1 MQSHPIAVAERLRD
15 AMNRHDLEAVLACID
30 PDYQSEQPAHPVR
43 GFGGRE
49 QVRKNWA
56 ALFAAVPDFHA
67 ELLRATVQGDMA
79 WTEWRWYGTRRDGSA
94 FDMRGV
100 ALFGVRDDRIVW
112 GRLYMEE
119 TEVGGADIDATMRR
133 LTAESAPQD

>member
-1 MQSHPIAVAERLRD
+1 MESHPLAVAERLRH
-15 AMNRHDLEAVLACID
+15 AMNRHDLEAFLACFD
-30 PDYQSEQPAHPVR
+30 PDYRSEQPAHPAR

-67 ELLRATVQGDMA
+67 ELLRAAEQGDTA
-79 WTEWRWYGTRRDGSA
+79 WTEWHWHGTRRDGSA
-94 FDMRGV
+94 LDIRGV
-100 ALFGVRDDRIVW
+100 TLFGVRDDRIVW

-119 TEVGGADIDATMRR
+119 TEVDGVDIDAAMRR
-133 LTAESAPQD
+133 LTAESSPQD